1 MSKAPIPSVQR
12 ALDKG
17 NYEQSKSNPSTHIN
31 RDTGESVDVD
41 GSYGK
46 KKRTGWTNWSNKKSI

>member
-1 MSKAPIPSVQR
+1 MKKEPIPSLQR

-17 NYEQSKSNPSTHIN
+17 NYEQSKSNPSTHVN
-31 RDTGESVDVD
+31 KDTGKKVDVD

-46 KKRTGWTNWSNKKSI
+46 EEGKGWLNWSNKKKI